1 MSRFTPKRGI
11 GRACELAGAMSRYA
25 RITLLYGRHY
35 DRLKELRHERLDNAL
50 HGEGRRLLNL
60 INNQTEA

>member
-11 GRACELAGAMSRYA
+11 GRACELAGATYRYA
-25 RITLLYGRHY
+25 RITFLYGRHY
-35 DRLKELRHERLDNAL
+35 DRLGELRHERIDNWL

-60 INNQTEA
+60 INNKTEA